1 MNPQEQISPE
11 IFEDI
16 INNFII
22 GEKSLLLN
30 YVVVHDVD
38 VEQKNNYEHYTL
50 YVTAYVKEGNI
61 VGGRF
66 KDLGTNIMWNSFV
79 NKLEQHSVFKKYLG
93 LPLNNNNFY
102 VSIVGNIEEGFPKNK
117 KIMET
122 RDLIKRIL
130 KEELTPIIRRRVK
143 FDDIQKIIN
152 KNKLGS
158 FLKNEPIEKSI
169 FQTFLRSMY
178 DIMPK
183 GFDDDEV
190 EYYKIWDEIKDYLK
204 QTYTDEL
211 REYFEKRQ
219 KEVDDYTNPLGI
231 TYIFVKHDKPYYSD
245 WRGFADG
252 FDSLSDLITKYG
264 SWVDVDW
271 DEIKQKLDN
280 INEYPEKTFRGTM
293 KSRPLRI
300 SSAGDEGNDWGYNFS
315 IVKSIPTQNL
325 EKI

>member
-1 MNPQEQISPE
+1 MNDKELISPE

-22 GEKSLLLN
+22 AGKSLLLN

-50 YVTAYVKEGNI
+50 YVTAYVKEGSI

-79 NKLEQHSVFKKYLG
+79 DGLGQHLVFKKYLG

-143 FDDIQKIIN
+143 FDDIQKI
-152 KNKLGS
+152 
-158 FLKNEPIEKSI
+158 
-169 FQTFLRSMY
+169 
-178 DIMPK
+178 
-183 GFDDDEV
+183 
-190 EYYKIWDEIKDYLK
+190 KIG
-204 QTYTDEL
+204 
-211 REYFEKRQ
+211 RAH
-219 KEVDDYTNPLGI
+219 V
-231 TYIFVKHDKPYYSD
+231 
-245 WRGFADG
+245 
-252 FDSLSDLITKYG
+252 
-264 SWVDVDW
+264 
-271 DEIKQKLDN
+271 
-280 INEYPEKTFRGTM
+280 
-293 KSRPLRI
+293 
-300 SSAGDEGNDWGYNFS
+300 
-315 IVKSIPTQNL
+315 
-325 EKI
+325 